1 MRTALSNKTTELSEK
16 SERYAC
22 PQPLHAAQLADALL
36 TIKTA
41 SAVCG
46 LSPATLYRKAAA
58 GELRLVRMG
67 KRCTRIRAA
76 DLRAFM
82 AACAT

>member
-1 MRTALSNKTTELSEK
+1 MEATPTIQTKPRPKVMQRDHGSE
-16 SERYAC
+16 
-22 PQPLHAAQLADALL
+22 QPLLVAQLADALL

-41 SAVCG
+41 SAVSG

-58 GELRLVRMG
+58 GELKLVKIG
-67 KRCTRIRAA
+67 ARCTRIRAA

-82 AACAT
+82 AAQG

>member
-1 MRTALSNKTTELSEK
+1 MLIYPTQSPQ
-16 SERYAC
+16 
-22 PQPLHAAQLADALL
+22 PQPLQVAQLADALL

-41 SAVCG
+41 SAVSG

-58 GELRLVRMG
+58 GELKLVKIG
-67 KRCTRIRAA
+67 ARCTRIRAA

-82 AACAT
+82 AAQG